1 MPQHAFWPVNR
12 VLTEVNK
19 LKQGH
24 YVLHAVL
31 SRFSHVWLFAT
42 LWTIV
47 RQAPLSM
54 GFTRQEHWRQLPFP
68 SPGDLPDPGIEPAS
82 IASPALVGVLPGKP
96 HSNVTSALTNGG
108 NLDRKTDMDRETN
121 MPRGKLMWRHT
132 GRRQPVT
139 RVMHL
144 HDAEHQRLLAATRG
158 EEGLPP
164 QLPKRAR
171 SCQCPD
177 FWTVSL

>member
-1 MPQHAFWPVNR
+1 MDYSLPGSSVHGILQARILETVAISFSRRSSCPRDRTR
-12 VLTEVNK
+12 VSCVSCIGRCVTWK
-19 LKQGH
+19 
-24 YVLHAVL
+24 
-31 SRFSHVWLFAT
+31 
-42 LWTIV
+42 
-47 RQAPLSM
+47 PL
-54 GFTRQEHWRQLPFP
+54 
-68 SPGDLPDPGIEPAS
+68 
-82 IASPALVGVLPGKP
+82 VLPGKP
-96 HSNVTSALTNGG
+96 HSNVTSVLTNGG

-144 HDAEHQRLLAATRG
+144 HEAEHQRLLAATRG

-164 QLPKRAR
+164 GLPKRAR

-177 FWTVSL
+177 FWTVSLQNCETIKFCCFKTQS